1 MKTVYDN
8 AAGNVYL
15 LKILVLKKKNRLLTG
30 YSQLEVAFAF
40 SILKHLYF
48 IVAHITPGPL
58 VRRGGREQGSRLVGA
73 SNGAHIGSNL
83 KDTRN
88 SASTEITL

>member
-15 LKILVLKKKNRLLTG
+15 LKILVLKKNRLLTG
-30 YSQLEVAFAF
+30 YSQLEVAYAF